1 MNTGRGSAEAR
12 SSAGLLWD
20 CWTNGRRLACIPE
33 DIRPLTREDG
43 YAVQAL
49 LERRSAA
56 PLFGWKIA
64 ATSTAGQAHINV
76 TGPLAGRLLAEKVID
91 MSRRSSEGAKAELPF
106 GVNHMKVAEA
116 EFAFRMGR
124 DLMPRARPY
133 SVAEVLD
140 AVATLHPAIEVP
152 DSRFDD
158 FTVVGAPQLI
168 ADNACAHQFVL
179 GPATSADWRPL
190 DLVEHRVIGVV
201 GPPLSDGRPFEGRHE
216 PALTGIVGPPF
227 TGGQPGLTREGKGA
241 NVLGDPRVA
250 LAWLANELSSL
261 GITLKAGQV
270 VTTGTCLVP
279 LPIQAGDQITVDF
292 GVLGGV
298 TARMV

>member
-1 MNTGRGSAEAR
+1 MNASLSQAADV
-12 SSAGLLWD
+12 LWD
-20 CWTNGRRLACIPE
+20 CWQQGRRLSSIPD
-33 DIRPLTREDG
+33 DIRPRTREEG

-49 LERRSAA
+49 LEERSAA

-64 ATSTAGQAHINV
+64 ATSAAGQAHINV
-76 TGPLAGRLLAEKVID
+76 TGPLAGRLLREKAF
-91 MSRRSSEGAKAELPF
+91 SSGAELPF

-124 DLMPRARPY
+124 DLPPRQQPY
-133 SVAEVLD
+133 STGEVLA

-158 FTVVGAPQLI
+158 FTIVGAPQLI

-179 GPATSADWRPL
+179 GPAATTDWRSV
-190 DLVEHRVIGVV
+190 DLVEHVVTGTVV
-201 GPPLSDGRPFEGRHE
+201 GRL
-216 PALTGIVGPPF
+216 F
-227 TGGQPGLTREGKGA
+227 TGRQEQSLAREGKGA

-250 LAWLANELSSL
+250 LAWLANELSAL

-279 LPIQAGDQITVDF
+279 LPIQPGDQVTMDF
-292 GVLGGV
+292 GVLGGLS
-298 TARMV
+298 ARMI

>member
-1 MNTGRGSAEAR
+1 MIQGLQTRKASE
-12 SSAGLLWD
+12 LLWD
-20 CWTNGRRLACIPE
+20 CWQQGRRLPSIPA
-33 DIRPLTREDG
+33 DISPRTREDG

-49 LERRSAA
+49 LEERSAA

-64 ATSTAGQAHINV
+64 ATSAAGQAHINV
-76 TGPLAGRLLAEKVID
+76 TGPLAGRLLAERAID
-91 MSRRSSEGAKAELPF
+91 LSGGARDAVLAF

-124 DLMPRARPY
+124 DLPPRDQPY
-133 SVAEVLD
+133 AVDEVLA

-158 FTVVGAPQLI
+158 FTIVGAPQLI

-179 GPATSADWRPL
+179 GPAATVDWRAL
-190 DLVEHRVIGVV
+190 DLVEHKAIGTA
-201 GPPLSDGRPFEGRHE
+201 GS
-216 PALTGIVGPPF
+216 
-227 TGGQPGLTREGKGA
+227 LTREGKGA

-261 GITLKAGQV
+261 GMTLKAGEV

-292 GVLGGV
+292 GALGGL